1 MDERSVARVL
11 LFDHYNRILLLKI
24 SPQGSMDP
32 QNPINRP
39 FWINPGGQIEAGE
52 TALAAAVRELKEET
66 GITPTH
72 IHEIPAWYGEVVL
85 EKKGRPMLF
94 KQTFFVANATIQE
107 VSMVDM
113 GEGER
118 RLVADARW
126 WTVREIQESDA
137 LFIPSCL
144 RTDLEPLLQLPPTAT
159 KVIDLK
165 PQM

>member
-1 MDERSVARVL
+1 MDERNVARIL
-11 LFDHYNRILLLKI
+11 LFDHCNRILLLKI

-32 QNPINRP
+32 KNPITQP

-52 TALAAAVRELKEET
+52 TALDAAVRELKEET

-85 EKKGRPMLF
+85 EKKGRPTLF

-113 GEGER
+113 GQAER
-118 RLVADARW
+118 SLVADARW
-126 WTVREIQESDA
+126 WTVRDIKESDE
-137 LFIPSCL
+137 LFIPYCL
-144 RTDLEPLLQLPPTAT
+144 RTDLEPLLYGAPITT
-159 KVIDLK
+159 SRIDLK
-165 PQM
+165 P